1 MKLLQKGQ
9 QSPPKRGEG
18 KKKKAK
24 AQIKT
29 IEKQNQKNTPSS
41 QCFRIELSV

>member
-9 QSPPKRGEG
+9 QSPPKRGE

-24 AQIKT
+24 AQTKT